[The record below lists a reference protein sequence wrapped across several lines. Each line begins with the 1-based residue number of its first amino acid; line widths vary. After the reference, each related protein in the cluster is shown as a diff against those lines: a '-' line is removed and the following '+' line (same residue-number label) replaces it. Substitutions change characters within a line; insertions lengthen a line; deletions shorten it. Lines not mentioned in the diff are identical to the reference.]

1 MANGNQALARMISEA
16 LVRHDVIGEDDLFD
30 DIEGDYDDDEIGRK
44 RRGRRALAAIFTGG
58 GSEIRRHRQRNQA
71 QRRERSEERQVQ
83 EALQPTLEERIAAA
97 QAAQAAERAR
107 IGFNPSGDYRGVL
120 GIPNV
125 LVPAAGGFQQAR
137 AVAEEPTQLS
147 RLSFTCWDPAGVI
160 GPQDAI
166 CYMGVTNIR
175 IGTQSIFSTTTPAS
189 LDSLG
194 SRATYAMVMT
204 RTLSTGQ
211 SLTVDYVND
220 HPTAQLRVRG
230 TGFGPTPQG

>member
-1 MANGNQALARMISEA
+1 MANGNTALARMVADA
-16 LVRHDVIGEDDLFD
+16 LVRHRVSGLDSLFD
-30 DIEGDYDDDEIGRK
+30 DIEGDDYVEGDDDDDEIGR
-44 RRGRRALAAIFTGG
+44 RRGRR
-58 GSEIRRHRQRNQA
+58 R
-71 QRRERSEERQVQ
+71 RRERRANRRNPAAPENL
-83 EALQPTLEERIAAA
+83 APTLEEQVAAIQA
-97 QAAQAAERAR
+97 QKVAEMQR

>member
-1 MANGNQALARMISEA
+1 MANGNTALARMVADA
-16 LVRHDVIGEDDLFD
+16 LVRHRVSGLDLLFD
-30 DIEGDYDDDEIGRK
+30 DIEGDYDDIEGDDDDEIGR
-44 RRGRRALAAIFTGG
+44 RRGGRRA
-58 GSEIRRHRQRNQA
+58 R
-71 QRRERSEERQVQ
+71 RRERRANRRNPERNAAVP
-83 EALQPTLEERIAAA
+83 ENLAPTLEEQVAAIQA
-97 QAAQAAERAR
+97 QKVAEVQR

>member
-1 MANGNQALARMISEA
+1 MANGNDAVARMVANA
-16 LVRHDVIGEDDLFD
+16 LIRHDMVGDFLDDVGD
-30 DIEGDYDDDEIGRK
+30 DDDDVGYDDDEVGR
-44 RRGRRALAAIFTGG
+44 RRGRSRRRARRAGRKGPSEDEQLAA
-58 GSEIRRHRQRNQA
+58 
-71 QRRERSEERQVQ
+71 
-83 EALQPTLEERIAAA
+83 ALKPSLEQRIAAA
-97 QAAQAAERAR
+97 RAAEAQKVKNL
-107 IGFNPSGDYRGVL
+107 GFDPNADYRGVL

-204 RTLSTGQ
+204 RVLSTGQ

-230 TGFGPTPQG
+230 TGFGPTPNS